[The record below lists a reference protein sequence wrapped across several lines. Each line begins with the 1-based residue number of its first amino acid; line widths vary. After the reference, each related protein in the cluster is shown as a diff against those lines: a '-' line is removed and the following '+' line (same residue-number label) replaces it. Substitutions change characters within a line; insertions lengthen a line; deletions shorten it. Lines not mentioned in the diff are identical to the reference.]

1 MYNTH
6 LKDVIYAKRSVERGE
21 LIQRDENRLY
31 GKLNAI
37 WPSIVNILSVLQ
49 TPTIENRIYWNIR
62 ILRQYCKKAKYY

>member
-49 TPTIENRIYWNIR
+49 TPTIENRIYIG
-62 ILRQYCKKAKYY
+62 ISEY